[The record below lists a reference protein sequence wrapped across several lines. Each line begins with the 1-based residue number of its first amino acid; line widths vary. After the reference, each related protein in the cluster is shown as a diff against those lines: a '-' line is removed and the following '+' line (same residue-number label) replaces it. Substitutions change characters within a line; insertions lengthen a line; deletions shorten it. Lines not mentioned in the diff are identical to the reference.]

1 MFGEEKVHFSG
12 YGGLFR
18 ASNIYWDKIRKI
30 VLDQHP
36 DMIPSEPLYGYHAVI
51 GSIYL
56 MLKEEN
62 MDLKFD
68 LDSEV
73 KSIEEQIRRISEDE
87 RERYLLMH

>member
-1 MFGEEKVHFSG
+1 
-12 YGGLFR
+12 
-18 ASNIYWDKIRKI
+18 
-30 VLDQHP
+30 
-36 DMIPSEPLYGYHAVI
+36 
-51 GSIYL
+51 